1 VELPSTRYEKIE
13 SEPGTEFDGA
23 AREMFSNS
31 GGHERAILT
40 VALFLAAFLF
50 MLLPTVNLVNI
61 NISRIIERASEIGV
75 RKSFGASSATL
86 VGQFLVEN
94 ILLTFIG
101 GVIGFILSIV
111 ILSMLGDSGLFQYSD
126 FHLNVRLFFYALGS
140 ILCFG
145 VISGVYP
152 AWKMARMHP
161 VNALKGAMR

>member
-1 VELPSTRYEKIE
+1 
-13 SEPGTEFDGA
+13 
-23 AREMFSNS
+23 
-31 GGHERAILT
+31 
-40 VALFLAAFLF
+40 

-75 RKSFGASSATL
+75 RKSFGASSGAL

-101 GVIGFILSIV
+101 GVIGFILSIL
-111 ILSMLGDSGLFQYSD
+111 ILMMLSDSGLFQYSE
-126 FHLNVRLFFYALGS
+126 FHLNIRLFLYALAC

-145 VISGVYP
+145 VVSGVYP

-161 VNALKGAMR
+161 VDALKGAMR